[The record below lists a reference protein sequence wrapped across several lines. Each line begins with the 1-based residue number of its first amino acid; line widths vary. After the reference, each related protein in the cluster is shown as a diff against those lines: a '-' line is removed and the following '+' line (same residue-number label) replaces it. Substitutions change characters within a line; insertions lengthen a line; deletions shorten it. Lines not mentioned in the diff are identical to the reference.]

1 MGFEKKSFDETKKSK
16 LVAEIIGSNHHEF
29 VVTMDNMKSYA
40 NDIILNFDEPFADS
54 SAIPTYM
61 VSKLSKDK
69 VKVALTGDGGDEVYG
84 GYNKYHMGLI
94 NKNYT
99 YYVPKIIHD
108 IILKYSKFLTNINND
123 SRGYRYKIRRI
134 INSIS
139 YDNDFYL
146 NIISLGFNKSEMFNL
161 FTDKY
166 LVQNTLDSMINFPIQ
181 SLNDFKE
188 VDRKISLEGDM
199 LVKVDRTS
207 MLASLEC
214 RAPFLNKEIWDFTNE
229 LPENFFMKGSN
240 KKILLKESFKK
251 YFPKNFLDK
260 SKKGFGIPVGDW
272 LKDVFKDELINYSE
286 SDFLKKQK
294 IFNVD
299 YIKKIV
305 SDHIFGISDNTFRV
319 WTFYC
324 FQKWYVNNYKI

>member
-1 MGFEKKSFDETKKSK
+1 
-16 LVAEIIGSNHHEF
+16 
-29 VVTMDNMKSYA
+29 
-40 NDIILNFDEPFADS
+40 
-54 SAIPTYM
+54 
-61 VSKLSKDK
+61 
-69 VKVALTGDGGDEVYG
+69 
-84 GYNKYHMGLI
+84 
-94 NKNYT
+94 
-99 YYVPKIIHD
+99 
-108 IILKYSKFLTNINND
+108 
-123 SRGYRYKIRRI
+123 
-134 INSIS
+134 
-139 YDNDFYL
+139 
-146 NIISLGFNKSEMFNL
+146 
-161 FTDKY
+161 
-166 LVQNTLDSMINFPIQ
+166 
-181 SLNDFKE
+181 
-188 VDRKISLEGDM
+188 
-199 LVKVDRTS
+199 
-207 MLASLEC
+207 
-214 RAPFLNKEIWDFTNE
+214 
-229 LPENFFMKGSN
+229 MKGSN